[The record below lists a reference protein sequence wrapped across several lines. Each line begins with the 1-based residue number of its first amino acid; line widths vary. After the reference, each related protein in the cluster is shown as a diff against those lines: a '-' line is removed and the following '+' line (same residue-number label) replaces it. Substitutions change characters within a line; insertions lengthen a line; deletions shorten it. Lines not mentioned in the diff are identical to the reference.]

1 MSKSQ
6 WRSIGLILSFALGFT
21 FHEQLAALRGITP
34 YSIAVMLFLSFIGIE
49 KQKLRPER
57 SHIALLLLLQLSW
70 IIAWGIPYLLGY
82 PILAESL
89 FFCAAAPI
97 ATASPVIM
105 SLMRGRV
112 EYITTA
118 MLLSHLAFVLV
129 IPLILP
135 LVLDAQQTSY
145 WELMGMI
152 LRQFAF
158 LLLLPSMIVIL
169 TRYIIPSSKQWGKAC
184 GSFSLMLWMFN
195 LTIISAAGLSNILS
209 MKLTWSD
216 VYPLALGA
224 ALVCV
229 TSFLLGYRL
238 GRPHLCKEFSQGLG
252 QKNNILTLFIASQSY
267 AHPLAYVAPAFYVI
281 FHNIANAIQIML
293 AARREK
299 SLKG

>member
-6 WRSIGLILSFALGFT
+6 WRGIGLILSFALGFL
-21 FHEQLAALRGITP
+21 FHEPLSVLRFVTP
-34 YSIAVMLFLSFIGIE
+34 YSIALMLFLSFIGIE
-49 KQKLRPER
+49 RQKLRPER
-57 SHIALLLLLQLSW
+57 SHIFLLILLQLSW
-70 IIAWGIPYLLGY
+70 IIAWAIPYLLGY

-118 MLLSHLAFVLV
+118 MLLSHLVFVLV
-129 IPLILP
+129 IPLMMP
-135 LVLDAQQTSY
+135 LVLGSEQMSY

-158 LLLLPSMIVIL
+158 LLLLPCIIVVL
-169 TRYIIPSSKQWGKAC
+169 TRYFIPNSKQWGKRC

-209 MKLTWSD
+209 MQLTWSD
-216 VYPLALGA
+216 IYPLALGA
-224 ALVCV
+224 ALVCA

-252 QKNNILTLFIASQSY
+252 QKNNILILYIASQAY

-293 AARREK
+293 AAKRERDVQ
-299 SLKG
+299 G